1 MRWVFADD
9 GKAAGAFRVWEAL
22 RARVRE
28 DDRGGTL
35 PGGMLYTLETLWLSI
50 GLGGDGD
57 LEDRPRYIDLP
68 PLLSVLGFL
77 SISRVSPCRVSMLGR
92 HLDAAEGLRDT
103 SSRDVLR
110 GMLPLSVRSLRGMVS
125 ARLGS
130 VSSRMSDKGRVF
142 AHEGAC
148 REGALC
154 SPNEL
159 PTMPPPS
166 TNRLHST
173 SPDGG

>member
-1 MRWVFADD
+1 
-9 GKAAGAFRVWEAL
+9 
-22 RARVRE
+22 VRE

-35 PGGMLYTLETLWLSI
+35 PGGMLYILETLWLSI

-57 LEDRPRYIDLP
+57 LDDCLRYIDLP
-68 PLLSVLGFL
+68 PLLSMLVFL
-77 SISRVSPCRVSMLGR
+77 STSRVSPHRVSMLGR

-103 SSRDVLR
+103 SGRDVLR
-110 GMLPLSVRSLRGMVS
+110 GILPLLVRSLRGMVS
-125 ARLGS
+125 ARLDS

-159 PTMPPPS
+159 LTMPPPG
-166 TNRLHST
+166 TDRLHST
-173 SPDGG
+173 SPDGV